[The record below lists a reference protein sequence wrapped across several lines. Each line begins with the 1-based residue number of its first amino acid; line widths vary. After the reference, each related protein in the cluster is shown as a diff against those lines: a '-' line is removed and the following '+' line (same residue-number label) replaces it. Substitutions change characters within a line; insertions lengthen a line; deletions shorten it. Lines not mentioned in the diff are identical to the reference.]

1 MKLRNTHKKFSER
14 ETVIC
19 VHDMEKE
26 AYVYS
31 EHRSV
36 VNLLRKICEGPSG
49 RIVREITI
57 KGESVG
63 LEAAIDKRHISIN
76 PNAYSKR
83 SGKGTD
89 SDADSDVDSDIDS
102 DTKLEF
108 NINDD

>member
-1 MKLRNTHKKFSER
+1 MKLRATHKKFSER

-26 AYVYS
+26 AFVYS

-49 RIVREITI
+49 RIVREVKI
-57 KGESVG
+57 KGENIGIEV
-63 LEAAIDKRHISIN
+63 AIDKRHISIN

-83 SGKGTD
+83 SGK
-89 SDADSDVDSDIDS
+89 DADTDVDIDV
-102 DTKLEF
+102 DTDNGIDPSGE
-108 NINDD
+108 